1 MKVKTMAWSQ
11 ADWQALEDRHP
22 KAVLFAKQ
30 LLVFV
35 AFLLPHLLA

>member
-1 MKVKTMAWSQ
+1 MKVKTMTWSQ
-11 ADWQALEDRHP
+11 AAQALENRHP

-35 AFLLPHLLA
+35 ALLLPHLLA